1 MSFFTDFLIATQ
13 REAKK
18 VAATKNPTKTWPGFS
33 SNNLTCLDLATLY
46 GLMTGVTDADSVV
59 EMEDEFEY
67 LNPGDDGSL
76 ELRLFPETFT
86 KALASVGSDE
96 AARLAKRWRA
106 DEGGVSDWQMTE
118 VRELLN
124 ELSEL
129 ARRAAQARKPI
140 MLCVSG
146 F

>member
-1 MSFFTDFLIATQ
+1 MSFFTDFLIATK

-18 VAATKNPTKTWPGFS
+18 VANTMNPTKTWPGFS
-33 SNNLTCLDLATLY
+33 YKNLTCLDLATLY

-67 LNPGDDGSL
+67 LNSSDDESL

-86 KALASVGSDE
+86 KALAAVGSDE
-96 AARLAKRWRA
+96 AARLAKGWHA
-106 DEGGVSDWQMTE
+106 DEGGVSDWKMTE

-124 ELSEL
+124 KLCEL
-129 ARRAAQARKPI
+129 ARRAVKAHKPI